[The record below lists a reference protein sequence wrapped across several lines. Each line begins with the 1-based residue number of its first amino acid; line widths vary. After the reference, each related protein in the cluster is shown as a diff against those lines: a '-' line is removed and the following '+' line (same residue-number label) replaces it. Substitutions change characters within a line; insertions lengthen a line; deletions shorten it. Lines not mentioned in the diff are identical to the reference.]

1 MFSSFRFYF
10 RSFTVSG
17 LIFKFL
23 YAFELIFVGGVRYGS
38 SFILL
43 SVAIQFF
50 QYHSLKILSFPQW
63 VFLTP
68 LSEIDH
74 VCVGLYP
81 GSHSVPLV
89 SVPVL
94 LCILHSFHDQ
104 SYLFRCYKVS
114 ILGEITVWFRV
125 VVWLTD
131 SFYLGEITVWFTVVV
146 WLTDSFCFRC
156 HSSMCHGIIKGK
168 TRRQFCPL
176 PNACT
181 WGGSPWGQ
189 PCLSCLSSPGSC
201 DAPQQQL
208 PLKERQQSLLPRG
221 LRQHWPLVTS
231 VAKLLVS
238 FGKHTQR
245 SLLMNIM
252 DKF

>member
-1 MFSSFRFYF
+1 MSILNSLVRDWPCVCG
-10 RSFTVSG
+10 SVS
-17 LIFKFL
+17 
-23 YAFELIFVGGVRYGS
+23 R
-38 SFILL
+38 
-43 SVAIQFF
+43 
-50 QYHSLKILSFPQW
+50 LSFCSTGLCACFIVHPPQFSW
-63 VFLTP
+63 
-68 LSEIDH
+68 SE
-74 VCVGLYP
+74 L
-81 GSHSVPLV
+81 LV
-89 SVPVL
+89 QML
-94 LCILHSFHDQ
+94 QSF
-104 SYLFRCYKVS
+104 Y
-114 ILGEITVWFRV
+114 LGEITVWFRV

-131 SFYLGEITVWFTVVV
+131 RV
-146 WLTDSFCFRC
+146 CFRC